1 MKKEILN
8 KRENG
13 IQPDL
18 LAKVSANNVFAGS
31 ENDWHKSEKRQN
43 AELEENLRYQ
53 NQIIAKLYKAIN
65 QSESLFVI
73 TDTKSRIEFLNSRF
87 TKLTGYN
94 EDEVIGK
101 SLHSGINALCNLL
114 ENPGI
119 KNAIETDTKWTGEY
133 SLRHRNGERI
143 WLYGSLSPVYGI
155 RNGRSFVLVGE
166 DISEIKHMALALT
179 DREEKLRNLI
189 EQLGEGIAIIDLT
202 YDFVFTNNAMT
213 EIFECH
219 HLVDKNLSEFISSP
233 EEMKRIMDV
242 AGKLNPGDRAV
253 LETSVSTVT
262 NKKKHVSI
270 TITPQTDSKGTGFQ
284 GLFCIFKDVSQLKE
298 LIEELEAARDDA
310 QKAYHTIGEK
320 NLELQRMNEKLH
332 ISETRLSELNAIL
345 LEYIKA
351 THK

>member
-8 KRENG
+8 KRENVA
-13 IQPDL
+13 QPDPM
-18 LAKVSANNVFAGS
+18 AKFSVKDVIAGS
-31 ENDWHKSEKRQN
+31 EYDWHKSEKSQP
-43 AELEENLRYQ
+43 AGLEEKLRYQ
-53 NQIIAKLYKAIN
+53 DQTISKLYEAIN

-94 EDEVIGK
+94 ENELIGK

-119 KNAIETDTKWTGEY
+119 KNALRTNTKWIGEY

-155 RNGRSFVLVGE
+155 RNERSFVLVGE

-202 YDFVFTNNAMT
+202 YDFVFSNNAMT
-213 EIFECH
+213 EIFESH
-219 HLVDKNLSEFISSP
+219 HMVDKNLSEFISSP

-253 LETSVSTVT
+253 LETSVSTAT

-270 TITPQTDSKGTGFQ
+270 TITPQTDSKGNGFQ

-320 NLELQRMNEKLH
+320 NFELQRMNEKLH